1 MLDMAKSLTDYT
13 VLNNGTKMPWFGLGV
28 YKTQEGEEVIQSVR
42 TALEYGY
49 RSVDTAKLYENEEGV
64 GQAVRESGIPRD
76 EIFVTTKLWN
86 TDQGY
91 ESALKAFEAS
101 RRRLGLEYVDLYLIH
116 WPGKSKFKETWK
128 AFEKLYKD
136 GLVRAIGVSNFHVHH
151 LEALLADAEVVPA
164 VNQIELHPRL
174 TQVEVR
180 DYCDR
185 HDIRVEAWSPLM
197 RGKLLND
204 PTVTKIA
211 EAHEKSAAQVIL
223 RWDLDHGIITIPKS
237 THAHR
242 IQENANVFDFTLTP
256 DEIAALD
263 ALNTNERTGPNPD
276 EFIF

>member
-1 MLDMAKSLTDYT
+1 MAKSLTDYT

-116 WPGKSKFKETWK
+116 WPGKSRFKETWK
-128 AFEKLYKD
+128 AFERLYKD

-276 EFIF
+276 ELIF